1 MGDGAR
7 DREEGPGLKN
17 LGRAGRAAA
26 GRREPRAVAGAAGW
40 PKGGPELCLGLEGFY
55 VGPGCGAR
63 WGEFEDGGRQG
74 QRESWRASERRLG
87 DCLPAERATSR

>member
-17 LGRAGRAAA
+17 LGRAGRAVA
-26 GRREPRAVAGAAGW
+26 GGREPRAVAGVAGW
-40 PKGGPELCLGLEGFY
+40 PKGGPEFCLGLEGFY

-63 WGEFEDGGRQG
+63 WGEFKMEGGRDGGK
-74 QRESWRASERRLG
+74 SWRASERRLG